1 MNKYKN
7 WYDSIIATATHR
19 ILTTYTEKHHI
30 IPRSLGGNDDPD
42 NLVNLTAREHFI
54 CHWLLTK
61 IHIGEAKHK
70 MLHALRMLRAE
81 KIGQTRY
88 KTKITARVYANLK
101 EEYALLQSVKFK
113 GSGNG
118 FYGKYHTAESKAK
131 ISAANKGRIQS
142 PSEKAKQI
150 NAITGK
156 KRKPFSEEWK
166 AKLSASGSGKNNSM
180 YGKTHSDETKAK
192 QRERAIGR
200 KQSVET
206 IAKKAE
212 ANRGKTREKLLCSHC
227 NQLIA
232 VNTYPRWHG
241 DNCKR
246 KGEEHGKTQI
256 I

>member
-7 WYDSIIATATHR
+7 WYNSIIATATHR

-30 IPRSLGGNDDPD
+30 IPRSLGGDDSST
-42 NLVNLTAREHFI
+42 NLVDLTAREHFI

-61 IHIGEAKHK
+61 IHTDSAKYL
-70 MLHALRMLRAE
+70 MLNALQGMRRQN
-81 KIGQTRY
+81 KNQQRY

-101 EEYALLQSVKFK
+101 EEWGLLSSERIK
-113 GSGNG
+113 GDKNPMW
-118 FYGKYHTAESKAK
+118 GKHHTAEAKELIRQKNLGNKITDEQRAK
-131 ISAANKGRIQS
+131 ISASQ
-142 PSEKAKQI
+142 
-150 NAITGK
+150 TGK

-200 KQSVET
+200 KQSAET
-206 IAKKAE
+206 ITKKAD
-212 ANRGKTREKLLCSHC
+212 ANRGKTREKLLCPHC
-227 NQLIA
+227 SKLIA

-241 DNCKR
+241 KNCKLYT
-246 KGEEHGKTQI
+246 EH
-256 I
+256 

>member
-19 ILTTYTEKHHI
+19 ILITYTEKHHI
-30 IPRSLGGNDDPD
+30 IPRSLGGDDSSA

-81 KIGQTRY
+81 KIGQARY

-101 EEYALLQSVKFK
+101 EEYALLQSDKLT

-118 FYGKYHTAESKAK
+118 FYGKHHTVEAKELIRQKNLGNKITNEQRQKIVLSKV
-131 ISAANKGRIQS
+131 
-142 PSEKAKQI
+142 
-150 NAITGK
+150 GK
-156 KRKPFSEEWK
+156 KRAPFSEEWI
-166 AKLSASGSGKNNSM
+166 ANITEARQGERNGM
-180 YGKTHSDETKAK
+180 YGKIHSDETKAK

-200 KQSVET
+200 KQSAET
-206 IAKKAE
+206 IAKKAD
-212 ANRGKTREKLLCSHC
+212 ANRGKTREKLLCPHC
-227 NQLIA
+227 SKLVA

-241 DNCKR
+241 DNCKLNN
-246 KGEEHGKTQI
+246 
-256 I
+256 

>member
-7 WYDSIIATATHR
+7 WYNSIIATATHR

-30 IPRSLGGNDDPD
+30 IPRSLGGDDSST
-42 NLVNLTAREHFI
+42 NLVDLTAREHFI

-61 IHIGEAKHK
+61 IHTDSAKYL
-70 MLHALRMLRAE
+70 MLNALQGMRRQN
-81 KIGQTRY
+81 KNQQRY

-101 EEYALLQSVKFK
+101 EEWVLLSSERIK
-113 GSGNG
+113 GDKNPMW
-118 FYGKYHTAESKAK
+118 GKNHTIEAKAK
-131 ISAANKGRIQS
+131 ISAANKGRVQT

-150 NAITGK
+150 TAITG
-156 KRKPFSEEWK
+156 RTRAPFSEEWK

-206 IAKKAE
+206 IAKKAD
-212 ANRGKTREKLLCSHC
+212 ANRGKTREKLLCPHC
-227 NQLIA
+227 NKLIA

-241 DNCKR
+241 DNCKL
-246 KGEEHGKTQI
+246 KEK
-256 I
+256 

>member
-19 ILTTYTEKHHI
+19 ILITYTEKHHI
-30 IPRSLGGNDDPD
+30 IPRSLGGDDSSA
-42 NLVNLTAREHFI
+42 NLVDLTAREHFI

-61 IHIGEAKHK
+61 IHTGEAKHK

-81 KIGQTRY
+81 KIGQARY

-101 EEYALLQSVKFK
+101 EEYALLQSDKLT

-118 FYGKYHTAESKAK
+118 MYGKNHNAEAKAK
-131 ISAANKGRIQS
+131 ISAANTGRIQS
-142 PSEKAKQI
+142 YAEKLKQI
-150 NAITGK
+150 HAMTGK
-156 KRKPFSEEWK
+156 KRAPFSEEWI
-166 AKLSASGSGKNNSM
+166 ANITEARQGERNGM

-206 IAKKAE
+206 ITKKAD
-212 ANRGKTREKLLCSHC
+212 ANRGKTREKLLCPHC
-227 NQLIA
+227 NKLIA

-241 DNCKR
+241 DNCKLNN
-246 KGEEHGKTQI
+246 
-256 I
+256 

>member
-19 ILTTYTEKHHI
+19 ILITYTEKHHI
-30 IPRSLGGNDDPD
+30 IPRSLGGDDSST
-42 NLVNLTAREHFI
+42 NLVELTAREHFI

-61 IHIGEAKHK
+61 IHTGTEKYL
-70 MLHALRMLRAE
+70 MLNALQGMRRQN
-81 KIGQTRY
+81 KNQQRY

-101 EEYALLQSVKFK
+101 EEWVLLSSERIK
-113 GSGNG
+113 GDKNPMWGKHHTVEAKELIRQKNLGN
-118 FYGKYHTAESKAK
+118 KITDEQRAK
-131 ISAANKGRIQS
+131 ISASQ
-142 PSEKAKQI
+142 
-150 NAITGK
+150 TGK

-200 KQSVET
+200 KQSAET
-206 IAKKAE
+206 IAKKSD
-212 ANRGKTREKLLCSHC
+212 ANRGKTREKLLCPHC
-227 NQLIA
+227 NKLIA

-241 DNCKR
+241 DNCKL
-246 KGEEHGKTQI
+246 KEK
-256 I
+256 

>member
-30 IPRSLGGNDDPD
+30 IPRSLGGDDNSA

-54 CHWLLTK
+54 CHWLLSK

-88 KTKITARVYANLK
+88 NTKITARVYANLK
-101 EEYALLQSVKFK
+101 EEYALLQSKKLK

-118 FYGKYHTAESKAK
+118 FYGKHHTAEAKELIRQKNLGNKITDEQRSK
-131 ISAANKGRIQS
+131 ISASQL
-142 PSEKAKQI
+142 
-150 NAITGK
+150 GK
-156 KRKPFSEEWK
+156 KRKPFSDEWK
-166 AKLSASGSGKNNSM
+166 AKLSASASGKNNSR
-180 YGKTHSDETKAK
+180 YGIEVSEETRKKIGDKLRGKK
-192 QRERAIGR
+192 QDPERVAAR
-200 KQSVET
+200 SEKQ
-206 IAKKAE
+206 
-212 ANRGKTREKLLCSHC
+212 RGKTREKLLCPHC
-227 NQLIA
+227 NKLIA

-241 DNCKR
+241 DNCKL
-246 KGEEHGKTQI
+246 KEK
-256 I
+256 